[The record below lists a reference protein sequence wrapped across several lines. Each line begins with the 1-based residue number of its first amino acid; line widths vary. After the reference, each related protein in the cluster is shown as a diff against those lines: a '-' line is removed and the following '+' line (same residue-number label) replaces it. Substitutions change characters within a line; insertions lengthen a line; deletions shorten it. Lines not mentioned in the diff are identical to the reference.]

1 MASRSSSRAVYP
13 GTFDPFTN
21 GHLDIAERAV
31 AIFEELVI
39 AVSADSGKQTAF
51 SLEER
56 VEMAREA
63 CAHLG
68 RVQVAP
74 FEGLIVEFARSRG
87 AGVLVKG
94 LRTATDF
101 EREMQMAM
109 MNRSLAPDL
118 DTLLLPADS
127 RYAFL
132 SAGLVREVC
141 GLGGNVSAYV
151 PESVLPR
158 LVGRLQPGRDRP

>member
-1 MASRSSSRAVYP
+1 VYP

-21 GHLDIAERAV
+21 GHLDIAERAA
-31 AIFEELVI
+31 AIFEELLV
-39 AVSADSGKQTAF
+39 AVSADSGKQPMF
-51 SLEER
+51 SLDER

-63 CAHLG
+63 CGHLAN
-68 RVQVAP
+68 VQVAP
-74 FEGLIVEFARSRG
+74 FDGLIVDFARSRG
-87 AGVLVKG
+87 ARALVKG

-109 MNRSLAPDL
+109 MNRSLAPGL
-118 DTLLLPADS
+118 DTLLLLADS

-132 SAGLVREVC
+132 SSGLVREVC
-141 GLGGNVSAYV
+141 GLGGDVSAYV